1 MNPVTTRKRTVQ
13 KSGNIV
19 DHSAGSVAGSTAGL
33 PKHSSHPD
41 LRALQRELERD
52 PKHEPPHIKLI
63 KKTRKQFA
71 AVKKGFFAALVALL
85 VESHNSVFTVVII
98 TIEFL
103 QNLAFC
109 FANVDW
115 GPHGRWFGVAVIMF
129 QVEEAVVKYT
139 APEAIFVLVAISVVL
154 IIVMLSLAFYVL
166 QSFMNS
172 DFNKGVW
179 PLRMLRTL
187 VSFLASI
194 FFLPIIYTLFGIF
207 SCHDKDH
214 LEAVDTCSTN
224 PIYIGLRI
232 LSGICLPLF
241 FGFTMLMSMTYFN
254 PNPKA
259 TSIDARPTAR
269 LELLELSTK
278 VLLAVFFVFAES
290 LPILRECVTFFCS
303 ASTAVFMWIYIPY
316 YKKEINLYRF
326 CLICQVIWGSIMA
339 IIVTSV
345 GNGRSDD
352 EKNYIF
358 YAYLAGIIP
367 GVLISFYSFNARQN
381 HATSYEIACKNF
393 KVADAAAFN
402 TWDVEEAEPDGVNET
417 RFWNHT
423 QVEIATRF
431 LITEKDPKAIEI
443 ADKIFMFGTKK
454 FPNSSALMV
463 HYAIFFLVH
472 KEDSSVATSY
482 LKKAEKLSMLVD
494 TEFTIYQQQQEIK
507 AGGATIGNKKLDA
520 VDRVEFKQLMKEAK
534 LSYKE
539 ARASI
544 ASFWLAIMTSNE
556 QENVDTSILM
566 QHVSQME
573 RSDAAA
579 TESFTRLMI
588 RYPLSVKVLSSYA
601 DFLDDI
607 HNNHE
612 ESELI
617 RRRIKRICDAGLS
630 DDVKYSATPLHTSPQ
645 GTGVGA
651 SAFIGSSAHMSKKS
665 KRAFKEYRKQV
676 YHYSKGNSA
685 LLTWMVRG
693 IQVLFIVIA
702 FAQLY
707 VTQIAS
713 TEIKNGIS
721 YLTSANTCRNSYV
734 TIHSGLR
741 NIQKAI
747 KSNNSTR
754 VDDMMESVTAAIASL
769 SQTSS
774 DLYRDTYRHYE
785 VNRIWSET
793 NVPMSYS
800 NGPGNQNSSVF
811 NMTLMDATSVYVR
824 RSTAAVQNIAN
835 YNLSHMNHLSS
846 IDLDWRFSLDNGL
859 TSLMNAYTQLE
870 RVIATEVRIEIA
882 VMEYWHIGIITSS
895 LLLTVFIAIFL
906 FAPVI
911 SKAKTERE
919 TSLKAFLQ
927 IPKEVTQ
934 TLYAKYFDP
943 DSASRE
949 SLNEDNTDDEKEAPG
964 QATSIFDSLKNQSG
978 YKKMII
984 ISRTGLSLIA
994 VFLALSFAVDFYLL
1008 LETSSIPCALADT
1021 FDIPSRASRLVQV
1034 ALDVAEWGTSTFS
1047 YNGNTYGVGALLNS
1061 DLHEILESQV
1071 ALLYGSTAD
1080 PHYTLKLDPS
1090 IISSISPLSP
1100 VYASVSV
1107 FFESGAILANTV
1119 PISDSNPDL
1128 LQVQSSLEVIS
1139 DGYNAFFK
1147 SYLKVGNASIGLLS
1161 DLSYGIMAIMIS
1173 VVIATYFMYWKRIL
1187 SYLIKTENERTL
1199 KLLLMIPVEIV
1210 ADIDSLR
1217 ELLHLKRTTISGA
1230 GNTATAPLLNQ
1241 NSSFSG
1247 KANMRNSF
1255 AMNPAFSKYSQPFDD
1270 DLAEG
1275 EYDPFSQMDT
1285 PPIPPASLTV
1295 PGSSNM
1301 NAFLARESRRRASM
1315 GLMDMNGSLVPAQP
1329 AQQVKSERPSIA
1341 DYGQRL
1347 SKPDIALEDSV
1358 SPLQILGPADYKR
1371 RQSGGSAAKEALQGR
1386 KSSTKSVPSDP

>member
-1 MNPVTTRKRTVQ
+1 MNAVATRKQTVQ
-13 KSGNIV
+13 KSGNIA
-19 DHSAGSVAGSTAGL
+19 DQSAGSVGTSAAGL

-41 LRALQRELERD
+41 LKALQRELERD
-52 PKHEPPHIKLI
+52 PKHEAPHIKLI

-85 VESHNSVFTVVII
+85 VESHNSVFTIVII

-115 GPHGRWFGVAVIMF
+115 GPHGHWFGVAVIMF

-139 APEAIFVLVAISVVL
+139 APEAIFVLVAISVIL

-194 FFLPIIYTLFGIF
+194 FFLPIVYTLFGIF

-214 LEAVDTCSTN
+214 YEVDTCSN
-224 PIYIGLRI
+224 NRIYIGLRI
-232 LSGICLPLF
+232 LAGICLPLF

-290 LPILRECVTFFCS
+290 SPILRECVTFFCS

-339 IIVTSV
+339 IIVASV
-345 GNGRSDD
+345 GNGRSDE

-358 YAYLAGIIP
+358 YAYLAGIVP
-367 GVLISFYSFNARQN
+367 GVLISYFAFNARQN

-393 KVADAAAFN
+393 KVTDAAAFN
-402 TWDVEEAEPDGVNET
+402 TWDVEEAEPDGGNEK

-443 ADKIFMFGTKK
+443 ADKIFLFGTKK

-507 AGGATIGNKKLDA
+507 SGGATIGNKKLDA

-556 QENVDTSILM
+556 QEGVDTSILM

-601 DFLDDI
+601 SFLDDI

-630 DDVKYSATPLHTSPQ
+630 DDVSYAATPLSIRPQ
-645 GTGVGA
+645 GGGVAA
-651 SAFIGSSAHMSKKS
+651 SAVISGQGSSAHMSKKS

-693 IQVLFIVIA
+693 IQVFYIVVA

-707 VTQIAS
+707 ATQLAS
-713 TEIKNGIS
+713 VKIKNGIS
-721 YLTSANTCRNSYV
+721 YLNSANACRNSHV
-734 TIHSGLR
+734 SIHSGFR

-747 KSNNSTR
+747 KINNMTQ
-754 VDDMMESVTAAIASL
+754 VEEITGSVAAAISSL
-769 SQTSS
+769 SLTSS
-774 DLYRDTYRHYE
+774 DLYRDTNRIYE
-785 VNRIWSET
+785 VNRIWSEAS
-793 NVPMSYS
+793 VPMKFS
-800 NGPGNQNSSVF
+800 NGPGTYNASIF

-824 RSTAAVQNIAN
+824 RSTAAIQNIVN
-835 YNLSHMNHLSS
+835 YDLSDINRLSLF
-846 IDLDWRFSLDNGL
+846 DLDSRFSLDNGL
-859 TSLMNAYTQLE
+859 TSLMDAYTQLE
-870 RVIATEVRIEIA
+870 RVIATDVRLDVAA
-882 VMEYWHIGIITSS
+882 VEYWHIGIIASS
-895 LLLTVFIAIFL
+895 LLLTVVIAIFL

-934 TLYAKYFDP
+934 SLYSKYFDP
-943 DSASRE
+943 ESASRE

-964 QATSIFDSLKNQSG
+964 QAMSIFDSLKNQTG
-978 YKKMII
+978 YKKMIT
-984 ISRTGLSLIA
+984 ISRTGLALIGI
-994 VFLALSFAVDFYLL
+994 FLALSFAVDFYLL
-1008 LETSSIPCALADT
+1008 FETSSIPCALADT
-1021 FDIPSRASRLVQV
+1021 FDIPSRASRIVYV
-1034 ALDVAEWGTSTFS
+1034 TLDVADWGTSTFN
-1047 YNGNTYGVGALLNS
+1047 YNEYPYGVSNLLKS
-1061 DLHEILESQV
+1061 DLNEILESQV
-1071 ALLYGSTAD
+1071 ALLYGSTID
-1080 PHYTLKLDPS
+1080 PHFTFKLDPS
-1090 IISSISPLSP
+1090 IIYSIAPLSR
-1100 VYASVSV
+1100 VYDGVSR
-1107 FFESGAILANTV
+1107 FFDSGTILANTV
-1119 PISDSNPDL
+1119 PISASNSDL
-1128 LQVQSSLEVIS
+1128 LRVQNSLGIITE
-1139 DGYNAFFK
+1139 GYTDFLQ
-1147 SYLKVGNASIGLLS
+1147 SYLKEGNASIGLLS
-1161 DLSYGIMAIMIS
+1161 DLSYGIMAIMVA

-1187 SYLIKTENERTL
+1187 NYLIKTENERTL

-1217 ELLHLKRTTISGA
+1217 ELLHLKRTTISGP
-1230 GNTATAPLLNQ
+1230 GNTNTPQLHTN
-1241 NSSFSG
+1241 NSFSG
-1247 KANMRNSF
+1247 KSNVRNSF
-1255 AMNPAFSKYSQPFDD
+1255 AMNPAFSKYAQSFEDD
-1270 DLAEG
+1270 ESGG
-1275 EYDPFSQMDT
+1275 EYDPCAQFD
-1285 PPIPPASLTV
+1285 PPPVPGTSLTV
-1295 PGSSNM
+1295 PSSNV
-1301 NAFLARESRRRASM
+1301 NAYLARESRRRASI
-1315 GLMDMNGSLVPAQP
+1315 GLVDVSGSLAPALQI
-1329 AQQVKSERPSIA
+1329 KSERPSVME
-1341 DYGQRL
+1341 YGGQRS
-1347 SKPDIALEDSV
+1347 SKPDVPVEDTV
-1358 SPLQILGPADYKR
+1358 PPMQILGAADYKR

-1386 KSSTKSVPSDP
+1386 KSVTKNFPADA

>member
-1 MNPVTTRKRTVQ
+1 MTLITTRKRTIQ
-13 KSGNIV
+13 KSGNV
-19 DHSAGSVAGSTAGL
+19 AGQSAGSVGTSAAGL

-41 LRALQRELERD
+41 LKALQRELERD

-63 KKTRKQFA
+63 KKARKQFI

-85 VESHNSVFTVVII
+85 VESHNSIFTIVII

-115 GPHGRWFGVAVIMF
+115 GPHGHWFGVAVIMF

-139 APEAIFVLVAISVVL
+139 GPEAIFVLVAISVVL

-172 DFNKGVW
+172 DFNMGVW

-214 LEAVDTCSTN
+214 LEVVDTCSKN
-224 PIYIGLRI
+224 GIYIGLRI
-232 LSGICLPLF
+232 LAGICLPLF

-278 VLLAVFFVFAES
+278 VLLAVFFVFAETS
-290 LPILRECVTFFCS
+290 PILRECVTFFCS

-339 IIVTSV
+339 IIVASV
-345 GNGRSDD
+345 GNGRSDE

-367 GVLISFYSFNARQN
+367 GVLISYFSFNARQN

-393 KVADAAAFN
+393 KVTDAAAFN
-402 TWDVEEAEPDGVNET
+402 TWDVEEAEQDGVNET
-417 RFWNHT
+417 RFWNDT

-443 ADKIFMFGTKK
+443 ADKIFLFGTKK

-507 AGGATIGNKKLDA
+507 SGGATIGNKKLDA

-601 DFLDDI
+601 SFLDDI

-630 DDVKYSATPLHTSPQ
+630 DDVNYAATPLSVRPQ
-645 GTGVGA
+645 GGGA
-651 SAFIGSSAHMSKKS
+651 ATSTAISGHGSSAHMSKRS

-693 IQVLFIVIA
+693 IQVFYIAIA

-707 VTQIAS
+707 ATQMAS
-713 TEIKNGIS
+713 VKIKNGIS
-721 YLTSANTCRNSYV
+721 YLNSANACRNSHV
-734 TIHSGLR
+734 SIHSGLR

-747 KSNNSTR
+747 KNNNMTQA
-754 VDDMMESVTAAIASL
+754 EEIIGSVADAITSL
-769 SQTSS
+769 SVTSS
-774 DLYRDTYRHYE
+774 DLYRDTNRKYE

-793 NVPMSYS
+793 NIPMKFS
-800 NGPGNQNSSVF
+800 NGPGTYNASIF

-824 RSTAAVQNIAN
+824 RSSAAIQNIVSYDLN
-835 YNLSHMNHLSS
+835 DINRLSLF
-846 IDLDWRFSLDNGL
+846 DLDWRFALDNGL
-859 TSLMNAYTQLE
+859 TSLMDAYTQLE
-870 RVIATEVRIEIA
+870 RVIATDVRLDVAIL
-882 VMEYWHIGIITSS
+882 EYWHIAIIASS
-895 LLLTVFIAIFL
+895 LLLTVVIAIFL

-934 TLYAKYFDP
+934 SLYSKYFDP
-943 DSASRE
+943 ESASRE

-964 QATSIFDSLKNQSG
+964 QAMSIFDSLKNQTG
-978 YKKMII
+978 YKKMIT
-984 ISRTGLSLIA
+984 ISRTGLALIGI
-994 VFLALSFAVDFYLL
+994 FLALSFSVDFYLL
-1008 LETSSIPCALADT
+1008 FETSSIPCALADT
-1021 FDIPSRASRLVQV
+1021 FDIPSRASRIVYV
-1034 ALDVAEWGTSTFS
+1034 ASDVADWGTSTFT
-1047 YNGNTYGVGALLNS
+1047 YNGYPYGVSNLITS
-1061 DLHEILESQV
+1061 DLNEILESQV
-1071 ALLYGSTAD
+1071 ALLYGSTVE
-1080 PHYTLKLDPS
+1080 PHFTFQLDPS
-1090 IISSISPLSP
+1090 ITYSIAPLSR
-1100 VYASVSV
+1100 VYDGVSL
-1107 FFESGAILANTV
+1107 FFDSGTILANTV
-1119 PISDSNPDL
+1119 PITASNPN
-1128 LQVQSSLEVIS
+1128 LQRVQSTLGIIT
-1139 DGYNAFFK
+1139 DGYTDFLQ
-1147 SYLKVGNASIGLLS
+1147 SYVKEGNSSIALLS
-1161 DLSYGIMAIMIS
+1161 DLSYGIMAIMVA
-1173 VVIATYFMYWKRIL
+1173 VVIATYFIYWKRIL
-1187 SYLIKTENERTL
+1187 NYLIKTENERTL

-1217 ELLHLKRTTISGA
+1217 ELLHLKRTTISGP
-1230 GNTATAPLLNQ
+1230 GNTNAPQLHTN
-1241 NSSFSG
+1241 NSFSG
-1247 KANMRNSF
+1247 KSNNMRNSF
-1255 AMNPAFSKYSQPFDD
+1255 AMNPAFSKYVQSFEDEESPAEFD
-1270 DLAEG
+1270 A
-1275 EYDPFSQMDT
+1275 YTHPDP
-1285 PPIPPASLTV
+1285 PPIPVTSLSV
-1295 PGSSNM
+1295 PSSNV
-1301 NAFLARESRRRASM
+1301 NAYLARESRRRASI
-1315 GLMDMNGSLVPAQP
+1315 GLIDVNGSLAP
-1329 AQQVKSERPSIA
+1329 AQQIKSERPSVMEH
-1341 DYGQRL
+1341 GQRS
-1347 SKPDIALEDSV
+1347 SKPDISVEDTV
-1358 SPLQILGPADYKR
+1358 PPMQVIGPIDYRR

-1386 KSSTKSVPSDP
+1386 KSVAKSFPSDP

>member
-1 MNPVTTRKRTVQ
+1 MNPVATRKKTVQ
-13 KSGNIV
+13 RSGNIV
-19 DHSAGSVAGSTAGL
+19 DQSAGSVAGSAAGL
-33 PKHSSHPD
+33 PKHASHPD
-41 LRALQRELERD
+41 LKALQRELERD

-115 GPHGRWFGVAVIMF
+115 GPHGHWFGVAVIMF

-214 LEAVDTCSTN
+214 QEVDTCSN
-224 PIYIGLRI
+224 NRIYIGLRI
-232 LSGICLPLF
+232 LAGICLPLF

-303 ASTAVFMWIYIPY
+303 ASTAVYMWIYIPY

-345 GNGRSDD
+345 GDGRSDD

-367 GVLISFYSFNARQN
+367 GVLISYYSFNARQN

-402 TWDVEEAEPDGVNET
+402 TWDVEETEPDGVNET

-443 ADKIFMFGTKK
+443 ADKIFLFGTKK

-534 LSYKE
+534 VSYKE

-556 QENVDTSILM
+556 QEKVDTSILM

-601 DFLDDI
+601 NFLDDI

-630 DDVKYSATPLHTSPQ
+630 DDVKYLATPLHISPQ
-645 GTGVGA
+645 GTGVAA
-651 SAFIGSSAHMSKKS
+651 SAMISGHGSSAHMSKKS
-665 KRAFKEYRKQV
+665 KRAYKEYRKQV

-693 IQVLFIVIA
+693 IQVLFIAIA

-707 VTQIAS
+707 VTQSAS
-713 TEIKNGIS
+713 SKIKNGIS

-747 KSNNSTR
+747 NSNNTTR
-754 VDDMMESVTAAIASL
+754 IEEMMGSVATAIASL
-769 SQTSS
+769 SLTSS
-774 DLYRDTYRHYE
+774 DLYRDTYRHYD
-785 VNRIWSET
+785 VNRIWSEAS
-793 NVPMSYS
+793 VPMSYS
-800 NGPGNQNSSVF
+800 NGVGIQNSSVF

-824 RSTAAVQNIAN
+824 RSTAAIQNIAN
-835 YNLSHMNHLSS
+835 YNLSDMNRLSS
-846 IDLDWRFSLDNGL
+846 VDLDWKFSLDNGL
-859 TSLMNAYTQLE
+859 TSLMDAYTQLE
-870 RVIATEVRIEIA
+870 RVIATEVRIEVA

-895 LLLTVFIAIFL
+895 LLLTVVIAIFL

-949 SLNEDNTDDEKEAPG
+949 TLNEDNTDDEKETPG

-978 YKKMII
+978 YKKMIT
-984 ISRTGLSLIA
+984 ISRSGLALIA

-1008 LETSSIPCALADT
+1008 FETSSIPCGLADI
-1021 FDIPSRASRLVQV
+1021 FDIPSRASRLVHI
-1034 ALDVAEWGTSTFS
+1034 AADVAEWGTSAFS
-1047 YNGNTYGVGALLNS
+1047 YNGNPYGVRTMLNS
-1061 DLHEILESQV
+1061 DLLEILESQV

-1090 IISSISPLSP
+1090 IISSISPQSP
-1100 VYASVSV
+1100 VYASLSV
-1107 FFESGAILANTV
+1107 FFESGAILANTA
-1119 PISDSNPDL
+1119 PISDSNPEL
-1128 LQVQSSLEVIS
+1128 MRVRNSLEVIS
-1139 DGYNAFFK
+1139 EGYDAFFH
-1147 SYLKVGNASIGLLS
+1147 SFLKEGNASIGLLS
-1161 DLSYGIMAIMIS
+1161 DLSYGIMAIMVS

-1187 SYLIKTENERTL
+1187 NYLIKTENERTL

-1230 GNTATAPLLNQ
+1230 GNTNNTPLLNP
-1241 NSSFSG
+1241 NASFSG
-1247 KANMRNSF
+1247 KSNNIRNSF
-1255 AMNPAFSKYSQPFDD
+1255 VMNPAFSKYAQPFEDD
-1270 DLAEG
+1270 GNEG
-1275 EYDPFSQMDT
+1275 EYDPFAQMDT

-1295 PGSSNM
+1295 PSSSNM

-1315 GLMDMNGSLVPAQP
+1315 GLIEMNGSLVPAQ
-1329 AQQVKSERPSIA
+1329 QIKSERPSVA
-1341 DYGQRL
+1341 EYGQRS
-1347 SKPDIALEDSV
+1347 SKHDIALEDTV
-1358 SPLQILGPADYKR
+1358 SPLQILGAADYKR

-1386 KSSTKSVPSDP
+1386 KSSAKSFPSDP